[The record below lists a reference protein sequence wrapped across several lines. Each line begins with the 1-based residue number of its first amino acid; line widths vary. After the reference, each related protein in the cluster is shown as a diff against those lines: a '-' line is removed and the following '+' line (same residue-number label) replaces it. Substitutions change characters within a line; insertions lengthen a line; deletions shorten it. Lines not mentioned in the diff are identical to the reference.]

1 MATTERKSPSSPQ
14 GQDVRDRLILALY
27 AQLKAERE
35 TREAI
40 EWAARHGGLSNEVLA
55 AMAGDPVPVIT
66 GGDVAAVER
75 LLARDKSVD
84 DAGSTAGLSR
94 NGGKP

>member
-1 MATTERKSPSSPQ
+1 MATTERKYPSSLGGP
-14 GQDVRDRLILALY
+14 DVRDRLILALY

-55 AMAGDPVPVIT
+55 AIAGDPVPVIT
-66 GGDVAAVER
+66 DEDVTAVEQI
-75 LLARDKSVD
+75 LAHDQAGFDADKTAEFAP
-84 DAGSTAGLSR
+84 AGQQ
-94 NGGKP
+94 P